1 MGALDDAIR
10 EHLELKRQ
18 RGASDEELNQKEKE
32 AFGPAPSGAWQ
43 TSGPEAPS
51 ADFAP
56 PPPAAEDEAAA
67 EDESGFA
74 VAEDTYD
81 SAGPPEREPEELEA
95 EIRAAEAMPA
105 LAAEPNGL
113 DPDQL
118 EPDEVLPEDSLE
130 PDAIAP
136 GAEVEE
142 WRSDEPPPNGSPA
155 PVEPADD
162 SLEVSDDVLE
172 ETPDFLEDAPEQDQL
187 WFEQKPPKDFDFGD

>member
-1 MGALDDAIR
+1 MGPLDDAIR

-18 RGASDEELNQKEKE
+18 HGASDEELNQKEKE

-43 TSGPEAPS
+43 TSGTEAPS
-51 ADFAP
+51 ADVAP
-56 PPPAAEDEAAA
+56 PPVPAE
-67 EDESGFA
+67 G
-74 VAEDTYD
+74 
-81 SAGPPEREPEELEA
+81 EP
-95 EIRAAEAMPA
+95 AAEAMPA
-105 LAAEPNGL
+105 MAAEPNGL

-130 PDAIAP
+130 PDAVAP
-136 GAEVEE
+136 GAAVEE

-155 PVEPADD
+155 QVELADE

-172 ETPDFLEDAPEQDQL
+172 ETPDFLEEAPEQDQL